1 MLLPQI
7 NDRGPRGVFQPGEE
21 KRCLNSELW
30 HACAGPLVC
39 LPTAGTRVVYFPQGH
54 SEQVK
59 DPIFDY
65 ACSSPHPPPEKSND
79 FSQQPPAQE
88 LIARD
93 LHDVEWKFRH
103 IYRGKLFHSLISFPG
118 PNILRAT
125 PSEFVIPLSKY
136 LKAVFHTRVSVGM
149 RFRML
154 FETEEC
160 SVRR

>member
-1 MLLPQI
+1 MAI
-7 NDRGPRGVFQPGEE
+7 NW
-21 KRCLNSELW
+21 K
-30 HACAGPLVC
+30 H
-39 LPTAGTRVVYFPQGH
+39 QGNKFK
-54 SEQVK
+54 QCCCF
-59 DPIFDY
+59 IGLQ
-65 ACSSPHPPPEKSND
+65 D